1 MAVTSIWPIKGRVD
15 KVINYARNPEKTH
28 DKERLSELHE
38 IEGVVEY
45 AADEMKTEKRA
56 YVTCLNLHSEETAAQ
71 EFMETKR
78 LMHNEGGRSCYH
90 GYQSFKADEVDA
102 DTAHSIGVALAR
114 ELWGDRF
121 QVVIATHCNTGH
133 YHNHFVIN
141 SVSDVDGKKFY
152 NSPADYRRMREVS
165 DRLCREAKISVIE
178 YPADRRANYG
188 EWLAEKNGKPTMR
201 SRIREDIDRAILAST
216 TEREFQR
223 VMKEMGYEVITKT
236 PKGSPRVHPIVRIMD
251 GGKNFRLDKL
261 GEYYELDSIKQ
272 RIQNN
277 YRRKT
282 PFPEVAE
289 DTKAPYYQYK
299 EKAKKATG
307 LYALYLYYCYE
318 LHIIVHK
325 PTSVKKVSA
334 FLREDVTKLDRYMPQ
349 QRKRNGEP
357 TVRQDKLSKQNVI
370 LYLCGIIPVVWL
382 GLLIAPCLKD
392 GLPGLVQ
399 QFGTVMENPFQ
410 IQLCEDSVKTV
421 LVLLL
426 VYGIAIGV
434 YLSTEHNY
442 RRREEHGSAKWGT
455 AGSVNKKYANKDK
468 TENKLLTQNVAIG
481 LDGRKHRRNLNV
493 LVCGGSGAGKTRFYA
508 KPNIMNANTSFVVLD
523 PKGELLRDTGHLLE
537 EKGYEIKVLDLIDME
552 KSHCYNPFVYISSDD
567 DIQRLTTNLFKNT
580 TPKGSQ
586 TQDPFWDQ
594 TAAMLLK
601 ALVCYLHYE
610 APPDEQNF
618 SMVMEMI
625 RAGDVK
631 EDNEEYQS
639 VLDELFERLEE
650 RNPEH
655 IALKYYRA
663 YHSGSAKTLKSI
675 QISLVSRLEKFNLDS
690 LAGITQCDEMDLGQ
704 IGEKKTAVFAVIPDN
719 DSSFNFIVG
728 MLYTQL
734 FQQLYYQA
742 DSVHGGRLPVHV
754 HFVMDEFANVAL
766 PDEFDKLLSTMRS
779 REISVSIIIQ
789 NLAQLK
795 ALFEKQWES
804 IVGNCDEFL
813 YLGGNEQST
822 HEYVSKLMGKETI
835 DTNTYGRSRGRNGSY
850 STNYQLAGRELM
862 TPDEVR
868 MLDNR
873 YALLFIRGERPIRDL
888 KYDILHHPNVA
899 LTTDGSAPAY
909 THGEDTRSIASMAF
923 SFDKKVVKNAE
934 KLEAEKHEFLL
945 YSEEEL
951 EELLDEKEKK
961 DNEEA

>member
-1 MAVTSIWPIKGRVD
+1 M
-15 KVINYARNPEKTH
+15 
-28 DKERLSELHE
+28 
-38 IEGVVEY
+38 
-45 AADEMKTEKRA
+45 
-56 YVTCLNLHSEETAAQ
+56 
-71 EFMETKR
+71 
-78 LMHNEGGRSCYH
+78 
-90 GYQSFKADEVDA
+90 
-102 DTAHSIGVALAR
+102 
-114 ELWGDRF
+114 
-121 QVVIATHCNTGH
+121 
-133 YHNHFVIN
+133 
-141 SVSDVDGKKFY
+141 
-152 NSPADYRRMREVS
+152 
-165 DRLCREAKISVIE
+165 
-178 YPADRRANYG
+178 
-188 EWLAEKNGKPTMR
+188 
-201 SRIREDIDRAILAST
+201 
-216 TEREFQR
+216 
-223 VMKEMGYEVITKT
+223 
-236 PKGSPRVHPIVRIMD
+236 
-251 GGKNFRLDKL
+251 
-261 GEYYELDSIKQ
+261 
-272 RIQNN
+272 
-277 YRRKT
+277 
-282 PFPEVAE
+282 
-289 DTKAPYYQYK
+289 
-299 EKAKKATG
+299 
-307 LYALYLYYCYE
+307 
-318 LHIIVHK
+318 
-325 PTSVKKVSA
+325 
-334 FLREDVTKLDRYMPQ
+334 
-349 QRKRNGEP
+349 
-357 TVRQDKLSKQNVI
+357 RQDKLSKQNVI
-370 LYLCGIIPVVWL
+370 LYLCGIIPIVWL

-399 QFGTVMENPFQ
+399 QFGSVMQNPFQ

-421 LVLLL
+421 LTLLL

-493 LVCGGSGAGKTRFYA
+493 RVCGGSGAGKTRFYA

-537 EKGYEIKVLDLIDME
+537 EMGYEIKVLDLIDME

-766 PDEFDKLLSTMRS
+766 PDESDKLLSTMRS

-795 ALFEKQWES
+795 ALFEKQWA
-804 IVGNCDEFL
+804 C
-813 YLGGNEQST
+813 
-822 HEYVSKLMGKETI
+822 
-835 DTNTYGRSRGRNGSY
+835 
-850 STNYQLAGRELM
+850 
-862 TPDEVR
+862 
-868 MLDNR
+868 
-873 YALLFIRGERPIRDL
+873 
-888 KYDILHHPNVA
+888 
-899 LTTDGSAPAY
+899 LTAP
-909 THGEDTRSIASMAF
+909 
-923 SFDKKVVKNAE
+923 
-934 KLEAEKHEFLL
+934 
-945 YSEEEL
+945 
-951 EELLDEKEKK
+951 
-961 DNEEA
+961 